1 MLDHDTPQWMTLS
14 EAAHY
19 IGVHPST
26 LRDWAERGVIPH
38 LRTPGGHR
46 RFIEDDLR
54 AYVAS
59 NRHTAASSMRTGDI
73 ADRALQRIQ
82 HDVPTDATWINAHD
96 AAGIEHKREIGRRL
110 LGLALHYI
118 SRQTGREAVLAE
130 AREIGRDYGRDA
142 LQRGITLVEV
152 VRAFFFFRDAIV
164 RAAHPSETTDRLD
177 TDDGR
182 LQEDLIHF
190 TDAVLFAMLETI
202 DTGLRGVPLA

>member
-1 MLDHDTPQWMTLS
+1 MQEQAPQWLTLS

-59 NRHTAASSMRTGDI
+59 NRHTSASSLRTGDI

-82 HDVPTDATWINAHD
+82 HDVPVDATWINAHD

-118 SRQTGREAVLAE
+118 SRQTGREAVLSE
-130 AREIGRDYGRDA
+130 ACEIGREYGRDA

-164 RAAHPSETTDRLD
+164 RAARPGEISDRLEA
-177 TDDGR
+177 GEVR

-190 TDAVLFAMLETI
+190 TDVVLYAMLETI
-202 DTGLRGVPLA
+202 DTGLRGVPLT